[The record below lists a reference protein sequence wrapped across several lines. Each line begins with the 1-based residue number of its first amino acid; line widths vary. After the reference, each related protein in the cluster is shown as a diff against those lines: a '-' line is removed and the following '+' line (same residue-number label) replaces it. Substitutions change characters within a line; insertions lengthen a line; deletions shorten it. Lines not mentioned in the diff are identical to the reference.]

1 MQCRNCG
8 AEIAAKALICYKCGA
23 PTSDA
28 KYQPAPIGRRGG
40 SRASLI
46 ATVLA
51 MALLVLLA
59 LYMGRLSTGGAPHY
73 VTWAAVGVA
82 VLVVALR
89 AYARRR

>member
-8 AEIAAKALICYKCGA
+8 TEIADKALICYKCGA
-23 PTSDA
+23 PTTDA
-28 KYQPAPIGRRGG
+28 KYQPAEIRSRG
-40 SRASLI
+40 SRSGLL

-51 MALLVLLA
+51 LALLVVLA
-59 LYMGRLSTGGAPHY
+59 LFMGRASAGDTPHY
-73 VTWAAVGVA
+73 VTWIAVAVA